1 MEFFVAVVIVLL
13 VLIYFMVAV
22 LRSVVSEV
30 NQKVNEYFLKHLEE
44 YDDHYS
50 SKLSRIKEM
59 NAKEEKLSRTIRS
72 LEREAES
79 YRVSPFYVPRPVPR
93 DIYIPTARYI
103 DNDFFV
109 EYKVAKDK
117 LMSIDKQQVIYNVL
131 ERVPYTGNLERYKLA
146 CDIIADLN
154 FEVLYNLCS
163 VSADDQLKALTETL
177 TGEKKEM
184 LEQYV
189 EKLEV
194 DEIFDSMKFYD
205 YVKNIRLSEDPNV
218 YVSVAENEQDYTEE
232 EKNIICS
239 VDSNICEGIKI
250 IFQNKIY
257 DYSIYK
263 TRRKG

>member
-13 VLIYFMVAV
+13 VLIYFMVVV

-30 NQKVNEYFLKHLEE
+30 NQKVNEYFLKNLEE
-44 YDDHYS
+44 YDEQFADR
-50 SKLSRIKEM
+50 LARLKEM
-59 NAKEEKLSRTIRS
+59 NDKEEKMSRTLRG
-72 LEREAES
+72 LEKEMES

-117 LMSIDKQQVIYNVL
+117 LMSIDKQQVIYNVI
-131 ERVPYTGNLERYKLA
+131 ERVPYTGDITRYNLA
-146 CDIIADLN
+146 CDIINDLN

-163 VSADDQLKALTETL
+163 VSSKEQIEVLREVLTE
-177 TGEKKEM
+177 EKGKI
-184 LEQYV
+184 LEQYI
-189 EKLEV
+189 ETTEAQ
-194 DEIFDSMKFYD
+194 EQFDSIKFID
-205 YVKNIRLSEDPNV
+205 FVKNIRLAEDPHV
-218 YVSVAENEQDYTEE
+218 YVSVGENEQDYSEE
-232 EKNIICS
+232 EKNIICDI
-239 VDSNICEGIKI
+239 DSNICEGLKI
-250 IFQNKIY
+250 VFQNKIY